1 MFSNDIK
8 KDMKIKLTHNRD
20 GWMRDNKKCIARI
33 VEVNFDVGST
43 YVDEIIKVE
52 VNGVW
57 ENVEITTAHTK
68 KLNQLKS
75 MGW

>member
-1 MFSNDIK
+1 
-8 KDMKIKLTHNRD
+8 
-20 GWMRDNKKCIARI
+20 MRDNKKGIARV
-33 VEVNFDVGST
+33 VEVRVPGQGFDVGSA
-43 YVDEIIKVE
+43 YVNEIIKVE